1 MRLRE
6 LFDRAER
13 CRVRYW
19 ALPKGVRIEAGL
31 RPDIGSGDA
40 YSGNV
45 VVELA
50 SDLLG
55 KALRGSYPFVL
66 ETMQG
71 WAIFGED
78 RQFTSATEIL
88 TVLEPMIVDLEKR
101 LSACEISLK

>member
-6 LFDRAER
+6 LFDHADA

-19 ALPKGVRIEAGL
+19 DLPKDVRIEAGL
-31 RPDIGSGDA
+31 RPGFGGGDT

-66 ETMQG
+66 ESMQG
-71 WAIFGED
+71 FAIFGED
-78 RQFTSATEIL
+78 RQFASATEIL
-88 TVLEPMIVDLEKR
+88 MEVEPMIVDLEAR
-101 LSACEISLK
+101 LTASEATLK